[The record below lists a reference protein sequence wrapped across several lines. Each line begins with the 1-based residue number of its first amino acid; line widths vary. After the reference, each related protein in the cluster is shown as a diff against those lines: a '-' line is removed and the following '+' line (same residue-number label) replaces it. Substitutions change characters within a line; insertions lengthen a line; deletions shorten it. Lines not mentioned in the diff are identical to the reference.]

1 MCQTPSA
8 LVHIWEIIWP
18 LIGKYPGF
26 RTIATL
32 SNSLVVTGKTANL
45 FLFCMWSSHFRR
57 NFQIIFSNYIPFF
70 YNKKSLRK
78 STNIYAVQKKLNSR
92 QKLYATYSLPIIS
105 EKGENE
111 IFVT

>member
-1 MCQTPSA
+1 M
-8 LVHIWEIIWP
+8 VHIWEIICP

-57 NFQIIFSNYIPFF
+57 NLRIILSKYIPCGL
-70 YNKKSLRK
+70 YKNKVCKSSNLY
-78 STNIYAVQKKLNSR
+78 TAQKQQTTK
-92 QKLYATYSLPIIS
+92 QKICASYSLPILT
-105 EKGENE
+105 EKEENE
-111 IFVT
+111 VFVI